1 MLGTIKLLSSTN
13 NKITKVENGG
23 DLPNFEITEVVLVYC
38 NVVNNDYQH
47 DLIDLY
53 IFVLNKAS
61 GQLLDIS
68 SEKFIFKKTFNSE
81 FYWSK
86 L

>member
-23 DLPNFEITEVVLVYC
+23 DLPNLEITEVVLVYC

-53 IFVLNKAS
+53 TFVLIIWS
-61 GQLLDIS
+61 IVRY
-68 SEKFIFKKTFNSE
+68 FI
-81 FYWSK
+81 
-86 L
+86 

>member
-23 DLPNFEITEVVLVYC
+23 DLPNLEITEVVLVYS

-53 IFVLNKAS
+53 TFVLIIWS
-61 GQLLDIS
+61 IVRY
-68 SEKFIFKKTFNSE
+68 FI
-81 FYWSK
+81 
-86 L
+86 